1 MIERYTLPEMKR
13 IWSRENGYKKW
24 LEIEIVTAEVMA
36 ELGQIPKDAA
46 EKIRAKADFS
56 IERIDEIEKRTRHD
70 ILAFLEAVYETL
82 GDESKYVHKGLTS
95 SDVKDTATSM
105 LLKEAGEHILE
116 EIKKLKDA
124 IGKRAI
130 EHKDTLM
137 VGRTHGIHGEP
148 ITFGLK
154 LAVWYEEMERQ
165 IKRMKQALEEISV
178 GQLSGAVG
186 TYANID
192 PKVEEMAC
200 EKLGLK
206 PSPVT
211 NQIIQRD
218 RHAFF
223 LSTLANIASSI
234 DKFATEIRNLQ
245 RTDLLEVEE
254 AFRKGQKGS
263 SAMPH
268 KKNPIVSER
277 MSGLS
282 RIVKANASV
291 GFDNVTLWHE
301 RDLTHSSPERVVL
314 PDSTTLVHYML
325 RKFTTVM
332 DELGVK
338 EDRMEENLDRTLGL
352 VFSQKVMLTLVDKG
366 ILRDEAYSYVQSN
379 ALKAWEDRVDFKEL
393 LMEDDRVM
401 EHLTPEELDEIF
413 NYEDYLT
420 HVDMIFERLGLQR

>member
-393 LMEDDRVM
+393 LMEDGRVM